1 LDSIIATSHAP
12 SPLRYVKSTPI
23 SVPCDVNF
31 KADLEVATSEDEVV
45 FSDGCF
51 CVPWLGATAVEA
63 ELSRAFSVLFPG
75 SVTLFEEPVQP
86 TKIGK

>member
-1 LDSIIATSHAP
+1 M
-12 SPLRYVKSTPI
+12 
-23 SVPCDVNF
+23 NF

-51 CVPWLGATAVEA
+51 CVPWLGVTAVEA
-63 ELSRAFSVLFPG
+63 ELSRAFSVFFLG